1 MKTTVHVPDEGH
13 INGMRVPL
21 IRRPTLCKM
30 LGISRSTSYLKSNPR
45 STYFDSRFPKAVRI
59 GLKSVGWKMGEV
71 MAYIDSL
78 DRV

>member
-1 MKTTVHVPDEGH
+1 MNTTVLAPDEGH
-13 INGMRVPL
+13 INGMRVQL

-30 LGISRSTSYLKSNPR
+30 LGISRSTSYLKSNRR